1 MVCIGSVTAKE
12 VRELTVERMQSL
24 GVYRAEYDGIIGI
37 YAQLCEQY
45 DELQQRLKKSGYRV
59 QTRSAQGGM
68 KKSPIVATLESLRK
82 DILAYSD
89 RLCLNPK
96 SFDALGAAEKAPK
109 RSRLAEALEA
119 CQNDSR
125 QHDDG

>member
-1 MVCIGSVTAKE
+1 MRSLPEKE
-12 VRELTVERMQSL
+12 KDIFDMTVERMKSL
-24 GVYRAEYDGIIGI
+24 GVYRPEYDGQIEI

-45 DELQQRLKKSGYRV
+45 IVVTERFEKSGFKL
-59 QTRSAQGGM
+59 QTKSAQGGM

-96 SFDALGAAEKAPK
+96 SFESLGITAPK
-109 RSRLAEALEA
+109 NNPLAEALK
-119 CQNDSR
+119 DL
-125 QHDDG
+125 GG